1 MNRVNLLEA
10 LKVRQME
17 DLKDLLMPTKPQ
29 KDVESV
35 LRPVEIFKGK
45 LPDRKSETEKAPYI
59 VNAILNS
66 NFYRNPGEEPESLVT
81 VRSTICIY
89 NPNNEEG
96 SLMVLN
102 VLERLRISYMRNPIV
117 DNTFECVFDEEH
129 PIQDLVY
136 PDETM
141 PFFMADQVTVWR
153 LPPVERE
160 VRPWLEK
167 LTRP

>member
-1 MNRVNLLEA
+1 MNRVMLLEA
-10 LKVRQME
+10 LKVRQTE
-17 DLKDLLMPTKPQ
+17 DLKDLRMPTVPKKDKPS
-29 KDVESV
+29 E

-59 VNAILNS
+59 VNSVLNS
-66 NFYRNPGEEPESLVT
+66 NFYRNPGEEPTSLVT
-81 VRSTICIY
+81 VRSTLCVY

-96 SLMVLN
+96 VLMILN
-102 VLERLRISYMRNPIV
+102 LLERLRISYTKNPIL
-117 DNTFECVFDEEH
+117 DNTFEMLFDEEH

-141 PFFMADQVTVWR
+141 PFFMADQVTVWS

-160 VRPWLEK
+160 VRPWL
-167 LTRP
+167 

>member
-1 MNRVNLLEA
+1 MNRVMLLEA
-10 LKVRQME
+10 LKVRQTE
-17 DLKDLLMPTKPQ
+17 DLNDLLMPTVPKKDKPS
-29 KDVESV
+29 E

-59 VNAILNS
+59 VNSVLNS
-66 NFYRNPGEEPESLVT
+66 NFYRNPGEEPTSLVT
-81 VRSTICIY
+81 VRSTLCVY

-96 SLMVLN
+96 VLMILN
-102 VLERLRISYMRNPIV
+102 LLERLRISYTKNPV
-117 DNTFECVFDEEH
+117 LDNTFEMLFDEEH

-141 PFFMADQVTVWR
+141 PFFMADQVTVWS

-160 VRPWLEK
+160 VRPWL
-167 LTRP
+167 

>member
-1 MNRVNLLEA
+1 MNRVMLLEA
-10 LKVRQME
+10 LKVRQAE
-17 DLKDLLMPTKPQ
+17 DLKDLLMPTVPKKDKPS
-29 KDVESV
+29 E
-35 LRPVEIFKGK
+35 LRTVEIFKGK

-66 NFYRNPGEEPESLVT
+66 NFFRNPGEEPTSLVT
-81 VRSTICIY
+81 VRSTLCVY

-96 SLMVLN
+96 VLMILN
-102 VLERLRISYMRNPIV
+102 LLERLRISYTKDPIL
-117 DNTFECVFDEEH
+117 DNTFQMLFDEEH

-141 PFFMADQVTVWR
+141 PFFMADQVTVWS

-160 VRPWLEK
+160 VRPWL
-167 LTRP
+167 

>member
-1 MNRVNLLEA
+1 MNRVMLLEA
-10 LKVRQME
+10 LKVRQTE
-17 DLKDLLMPTKPQ
+17 DLKDLLMPTVPKKDKPS
-29 KDVESV
+29 E
-35 LRPVEIFKGK
+35 LRTVEIFKGK

-66 NFYRNPGEEPESLVT
+66 NFFRNPGEEPTSLVT
-81 VRSTICIY
+81 VRSTLCVY

-96 SLMVLN
+96 VLMILN
-102 VLERLRISYMRNPIV
+102 LLERLRISYTEDPIL
-117 DNTFECVFDEEH
+117 DNTFQMLFDEEH

-141 PFFMADQVTVWR
+141 PFFMADQVTVWS

-160 VRPWLEK
+160 VRPWL
-167 LTRP
+167 

>member
-1 MNRVNLLEA
+1 MNRVMLLEA
-10 LKVRQME
+10 LKVRQTE
-17 DLKDLLMPTKPQ
+17 DLKDLLMPTVPKKDKPS
-29 KDVESV
+29 E

-59 VNAILNS
+59 VNSVLNS
-66 NFYRNPGEEPESLVT
+66 NFYRNPGEEPTSLVT
-81 VRSTICIY
+81 VRSTLCVY

-96 SLMVLN
+96 VLMILN
-102 VLERLRISYMRNPIV
+102 LLERLRISYTKNPIL
-117 DNTFECVFDEEH
+117 DNTFEMLFDEEH

-141 PFFMADQVTVWR
+141 PFFMADQVTVWS

-160 VRPWLEK
+160 VRKWL
-167 LTRP
+167 